1 MTRDEFGIAYE
12 RNFHRTV
19 GSLIARGLRFE
30 EAEELA
36 QIAWTKGWQRLDQLR
51 DARCV
56 GAWVSR
62 IAVHAASDLIAKRMR
77 ARETPLQ
84 EEALVG
90 YEMNLTDQLDVRRAI
105 RKCAHRYQ
113 VIVEQLY
120 FEGYSERELAQRS
133 GQSVT
138 SIRGQAY
145 RARRVVR
152 EHFAVS

>member
-19 GSLIARGLRFE
+19 RSLMARGLRFA

-36 QIAWTKGWQRLDQLR
+36 QVAWTKGWEKLDQLR

-56 GAWVSR
+56 GAWILR

-84 EEALVG
+84 EEAIVG
-90 YEMNLTDQLDVRRAI
+90 YEMNLMDQLDVRRAI
-105 RKCAHRYQ
+105 LKCARRYQ
-113 VIVEQLY
+113 VIVDQLY

-133 GQSVT
+133 GRSVT
-138 SIRGQAY
+138 SIRGRAY
-145 RARRVVR
+145 RARRAVR
-152 EHFAVS
+152 EHFAV